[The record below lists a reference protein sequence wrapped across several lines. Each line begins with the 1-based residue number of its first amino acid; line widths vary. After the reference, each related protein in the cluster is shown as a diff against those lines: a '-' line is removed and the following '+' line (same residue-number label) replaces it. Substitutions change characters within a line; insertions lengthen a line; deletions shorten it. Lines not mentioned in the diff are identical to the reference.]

1 MSYSDIRAKAR
12 QKLTGKWGKLACFTL
27 VYILVVMLIDGIL
40 ARVSESIGS
49 LIVILISV
57 PLGFSFTYTFYRVY
71 KNGEDVDYG
80 RFFNDAINNFAISWK
95 IQLRV
100 ILKVLV
106 PFIIVIVSI
115 IVATSLLVGA
125 AFSTTIYAIGDAPS
139 SANSTATAMS
149 SVALVCMAVYF
160 IAMIW
165 LVVKSLYYVY
175 AQVVYFDDPSL
186 TAKECVEK
194 SQALMYGHRGQYFV
208 LMLTFIGWSLLCA
221 FTLGIGY
228 LFLLPYITFAQFVF
242 YSHLKGDN
250 EEEPTVPAAEP
261 TPEVPA
267 EAEPIEP
274 TIDVEEKPEEDNGPI
289 DENQ

>member
-1 MSYSDIRAKAR
+1 MSYSEIRAKAR

-27 VYILVVMLIDGIL
+27 VYLLVVMLIDGIL
-40 ARVSESIGS
+40 ARVSESVGS

-57 PLGFSFTYTFYRVY
+57 PLGFSFAYTFYRVY
-71 KNGEDVDYG
+71 KNDEDVDYG

-106 PFIIVIVSI
+106 PFIIVVVSMI
-115 IVATSLLVGA
+115 LAATLALTA
-125 AFSTTIYAIGDAPS
+125 AFSTTIYPTDYAPS
-139 SANSTATAMS
+139 SANSAATAMS
-149 SVALVCMAVYF
+149 SVALICSAVYVV
-160 IAMIW
+160 AMIW
-165 LVVKSLYYVY
+165 LAVKSLYYVY

-194 SQALMYGHRGQYFV
+194 SQALMHGHRGKYFV
-208 LMLTFIGWSLLCA
+208 LSLTFIGWA
-221 FTLGIGY
+221 FLATFTFGIGY
-228 LFLLPYITFAQFVF
+228 LFLMPYITFAQFVF
-242 YSHLKGDN
+242 YSHLKGDK

-267 EAEPIEP
+267 EAEPVEP

-289 DENQ
+289 DEN